1 MKVVSAPQIPDR
13 VNFGILLIL
22 IAYLFFS
29 LTDGTTKWL
38 VLLGYPAF
46 QLAFIRYGFQLAI
59 GATEISFR
67 GFDKNEIKDHF
78 WLLVFRGAMLA
89 SVTACVF
96 YSLKYLTLSMYSA
109 ILFTVPIFVSLISG
123 PILGERVGPW
133 RWFAIFMGF
142 VGVVIIV
149 SPFNESFHWASFLVL
164 FAAIA
169 MAIYSIIT
177 RKLAA
182 KVRPHVL
189 QFFTGLVGT
198 LTFLPFAIWLWQPVT
213 LKALMLMTWVG
224 FASWA
229 GHELLTRAHK
239 HAEASVLMPYSYS
252 FIIYMTILGFIFYD
266 EVPDEFTILGALV
279 IIISGLIIWY
289 RERRLKIKV
298 KRDGAT

>member
-1 MKVVSAPQIPDR
+1 MKVVSPPQIPDK
-13 VNFGILLIL
+13 VNFGILLML

-38 VLLGYPAF
+38 VLLGYPAL
-46 QLAFIRYGFQLAI
+46 QLAFIRYCFQLVI
-59 GATEISFR
+59 SATEVSIR
-67 GFDKNEIKDHF
+67 GIHKNEIKDHF
-78 WLLVFRGAMLA
+78 WLLVLRGAMLA

-149 SPFNESFHWASFLVL
+149 SPFNESFHSASFLVL
-164 FAAIA
+164 FAAVA
-169 MAIYSIIT
+169 MAIYSILT
-177 RKLAA
+177 RKLASS
-182 KVRPHVL
+182 VRPHIL
-189 QFFTGLVGT
+189 QLVTGVVGAI
-198 LTFLPFAIWLWQPVT
+198 TFLPFAVWLWQPIT
-213 LKALMLMTWVG
+213 IKSFMLMTWVG

-229 GHELLTRAHK
+229 GHELLTRAHR

-266 EVPDEFTILGALV
+266 EVPDRFTILGALV

-289 RERRLKIKV
+289 RERRLKLKA
-298 KRDGAT
+298 KRDGAI

>member
-1 MKVVSAPQIPDR
+1 MKVVTPIQMPEGI
-13 VNFGILLIL
+13 NFGILLIL

-38 VLLGYPAF
+38 VLFGYPAL
-46 QLAFIRYGFQLAI
+46 QLAFIRYCFQLVI
-59 GATEISFR
+59 SSTETSFR
-67 GFDKNEIKDHF
+67 GIRENEIKDHF
-78 WLLVFRGAMLA
+78 WLLVLRGAMLA

-96 YSLKYLTLSMYSA
+96 YSLKYLTLSMFSA

-149 SPFNESFHWASFLVL
+149 SPFNESFHWSSLLVL
-164 FAAIA
+164 FAALA

-182 KVRPHVL
+182 SVRPHIL
-189 QFFTGLVGT
+189 QLFTGAVGAVV
-198 LTFLPFAIWLWQPVT
+198 FLPFAVWFWQP
-213 LKALMLMTWVG
+213 LEIKPFILMMWVG

-239 HAEASVLMPYSYS
+239 YAEASVLMPYSYS

-266 EVPDEFTILGALV
+266 EIPNSYTILGTF
-279 IIISGLIIWY
+279 IIIFSGLIIWY
-289 RERRLKIKV
+289 RERRLKLKAET
-298 KRDGAT
+298 R